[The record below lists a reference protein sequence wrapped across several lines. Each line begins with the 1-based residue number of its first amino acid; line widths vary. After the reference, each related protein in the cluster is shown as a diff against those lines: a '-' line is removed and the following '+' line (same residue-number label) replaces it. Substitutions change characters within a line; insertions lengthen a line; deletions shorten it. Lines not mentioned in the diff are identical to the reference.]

1 MSAVGLQISH
11 YRSVDAQEADPT
23 EEGPVSELS
32 RSGRGFATH
41 IGPQSFGFT
50 INEMSSTTFT
60 VEDTTVRTLTMLI
73 HGGTINKGM

>member
-32 RSGRGFATH
+32 SGRGFATH

-60 VEDTTVRTLTMLI
+60 VGDTTVRTLTMLI
-73 HGGTINKGM
+73 RGGMINKGM